1 MIIDCFTF
9 FNELELLEARL
20 EYLDDIV
27 DYFVIVE
34 SDTTF
39 SGQPKPLNYLPNAAK
54 YQKYLHKIVYFPYA
68 ADVTGLT
75 FNKVE
80 QCDYESAP
88 WKVEFMQ
95 RDYIAN
101 ALKFFSTDDIVLMG
115 DLDEVPS
122 KDSIRAAI
130 GGLGTAADAFALE
143 QQLFYYNFAQRQI
156 QPWKGTV
163 VTTNKFLQANGAQW
177 LRDMRWVMPSVYNGG
192 VHLSYWGSPEKIA
205 TKIQSFAHQE
215 LNKDQFTDHTEIS
228 KRITEG
234 RDPFDRQPLE
244 AVDIN
249 TIPHDIYDVFN
260 KYAST

>member
-1 MIIDCFTF
+1 MIIDSFTF
-9 FNELELLEARL
+9 FNELDLLEARL

-34 SDTTF
+34 SNTTF
-39 SGQPKPLNYLPNAAK
+39 SGRAKPLNYLSNAGR

-68 ADVTGLT
+68 ADVSDST

-80 QCDYESAP
+80 RCDYNSAP

-95 RDYIAN
+95 RNYIAN
-101 ALKFFSTDDIVLMG
+101 ALKFFDADDVVLMG
-115 DLDEVPS
+115 DLDEIPE
-122 KDSIRAAI
+122 KNAIRTAI
-130 GGLGTAADAFALE
+130 GALNTTASAFALE
-143 QQLFYYNFAQRQI
+143 QQLFYYNFSQRQI

-163 VTTNKFLQANGAQW
+163 ITTNKLLQTHGAQW
-177 LRDMRWVMPSVYNGG
+177 LRDMRWTIPSVSLGG

-215 LNKDQFTDHTEIS
+215 LNKDEFTDHTKIS
-228 KRITEG
+228 KRINEG

-244 AVDIN
+244 AVSVDS
-249 TIPHDIYDVFN
+249 IPKDIYNVFN
-260 KYAST
+260 KYASS